1 MKKLLL
7 ISALLIS
14 QPASA
19 ADVVVGE
26 TVITTPDLS
35 FVCVRV
41 RGEVFNEVCFDPYD
55 PQNDQV
61 IIQACGI
68 FRIGDFP
75 YTDCTAWYPLD
86 RVVIE

>member
-1 MKKLLL
+1 MRKLLL
-7 ISALLIS
+7 IALLIF
-14 QPASA
+14 QPTHA

-35 FVCVRV
+35 FVCIRV
-41 RGEVFNEVCFDPYD
+41 RGEIYNEVCFDPLD
-55 PQNDQV
+55 PENDQV

-75 YTDCTAWYPLD
+75 YSDCTDWYPLD